1 MNRYRKIISTFGI
14 TYENISNRSN
24 GRKLGTK
31 VVDSL
36 LKTAA
41 AQKSQVKFIAYT
53 SVGNAD
59 NNTLHLAQVHC
70 ITEAAIIK
78 TGIPYSFL
86 RNNWYLEN
94 VIGMLAEMQQ
104 SIRAGALDI
113 EHSDFEKLLGR
124 PTTPISKAPA
134 EIVSGIRN
142 A

>member
-1 MNRYRKIISTFGI
+1 VNRYRKIISTFGI

-24 GRKLGTK
+24 GRKSGTK

-41 AQKSQVKFIAYT
+41 V
-53 SVGNAD
+53 
-59 NNTLHLAQVHC
+59 
-70 ITEAAIIK
+70 IIK

-124 PTTPISKAPA
+124 PTTPISKALA